1 MQQLEEEQKR
11 VRDEQQLHQEQ
22 LEKFLVQFQE
32 EVKKVEKL
40 QQPPKE
46 EAEGIGAWGGPQEL
60 KSVKPPSL
68 PPFSKADPVPKDE
81 ASCGQWV
88 WQAKEAL
95 KSCTAGAVRI
105 AIIQSLRGEVRE
117 FAAAVGFEA
126 SVETLLAK
134 VEDRFG
140 EKWTTDRLQQEFYQI
155 TQGKGEKVRKFAGR
169 LEAQFKRL
177 KEKVPEDIPRR
188 S

>member
-1 MQQLEEEQKR
+1 M
-11 VRDEQQLHQEQ
+11 
-22 LEKFLVQFQE
+22 
-32 EVKKVEKL
+32 
-40 QQPPKE
+40 
-46 EAEGIGAWGGPQEL
+46 
-60 KSVKPPSL
+60 
-68 PPFSKADPVPKDE
+68 
-81 ASCGQWV
+81 

-105 AIIQSLRGEVRE
+105 AIIQSVRGEVRE

-126 SVETLLAK
+126 SIETLLAK

-155 TQGKGEKVRKFAGR
+155 TQGKGEKVRQFAGQ

-177 KEKVPEDIPRR
+177 KEKVPGRYTQEILKE
-188 S
+188 